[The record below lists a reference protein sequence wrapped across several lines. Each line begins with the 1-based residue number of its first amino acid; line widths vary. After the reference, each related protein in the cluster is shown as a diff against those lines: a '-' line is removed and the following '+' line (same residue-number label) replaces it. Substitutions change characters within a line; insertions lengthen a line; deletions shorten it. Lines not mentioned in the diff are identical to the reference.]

1 MLLLFLLQKDA
12 VKVSDVTFSNI
23 YGTCSGDDA
32 IFLDCANIGCD
43 NITLEQINITSV
55 DPKKP
60 NSAICNNVQG
70 KANNIIS
77 PPFHCLHQ

>member
-1 MLLLFLLQKDA
+1 LQKDA

-60 NSAICNNVQG
+60 NSAICNKVQG